1 METLEERKA
10 RRKAAAKE
18 RRQELKK
25 LLTEYKTATPERVAE
40 VEQAA
45 GLACGFSQHN
55 RVLLGL
61 QAFARGMVLG
71 KVQAASKW
79 SEQGRKVRKGQHALQ
94 VLAPIFPRAE
104 VENEVDGGTEIIVDD
119 SGKPSWFKAVP
130 VFDISQTEP
139 MTEQDRARAA
149 RKTERTAP
157 APVQRETVKSAPES
171 HREAVEAGFKKYAT
185 PEQEKELM
193 AGLAETAGEMEPA
206 GDLFA
211 WREEVK
217 QTARRAVETGRPAA
231 CLGGRVIFARV

>member
-1 METLEERKA
+1 METLEQRKA

-25 LLTEYKTATPERVAE
+25 LLAAYKTASAERVAE

-45 GLACGFSQHN
+45 GLACGFSPHN

-104 VENEVDGGTEIIVDD
+104 VENEVDGGTAIVVDD

-139 MTEQDRARAA
+139 AEAHQDAPE
-149 RKTERTAP
+149 TPAP
-157 APVQRETVKSAPES
+157 APAPETAETPTPEPPPSAPAQE
-171 HREAVEAGFKKYAT
+171 
-185 PEQEKELM
+185 PE
-193 AGLAETAGEMEPA
+193 TA

-211 WREEVK
+211 W
-217 QTARRAVETGRPAA
+217 QPA
-231 CLGGRVIFARV
+231 FAAIG

>member
-1 METLEERKA
+1 METLEQRKA
-10 RRKAAAKE
+10 RRKASAKE

-25 LLTEYKTATPERVAE
+25 LLTEYKTASAERVAE

-45 GLACGFSQHN
+45 GLACGFSPHN

-79 SEQGRKVRKGQHALQ
+79 NDEGRKIRKGQHSLQ

-119 SGKPSWFKAVP
+119 SGKPRWFKAVP
-130 VFDISQTEP
+130 VFDIGQTEP

-149 RKTERTAP
+149 RTREKSAP
-157 APVQRETVKSAPES
+157 APVQRETVKSTPAAKASEPE
-171 HREAVEAGFKKYAT
+171 T
-185 PEQEKELM
+185 
-193 AGLAETAGEMEPA
+193 A
-206 GDLFA
+206 GDLFS
-211 WREEVK
+211 W
-217 QTARRAVETGRPAA
+217 QPA
-231 CLGGRVIFARV
+231 FAAIG

>member
-25 LLTEYKTATPERVAE
+25 LLTAYKTASAERVAE
-40 VEQAA
+40 VERAA
-45 GLACGFSQHN
+45 GLACGFSPHN

-61 QAFARGMVLG
+61 QAYARGMVLG

-79 SEQGRKVRKGQHALQ
+79 NEDGRKVRKGQHALQ

-104 VENEVDGGTEIIVDD
+104 VENEVDGGMEIIVDD

-149 RKTERTAP
+149 KKTERTAP
-157 APVQRETVKSAPES
+157 APVQRETVKSAPE
-171 HREAVEAGFKKYAT
+171 AT
-185 PEQEKELM
+185 PAAK
-193 AGLAETAGEMEPA
+193 ASETETA

-211 WREEVK
+211 W
-217 QTARRAVETGRPAA
+217 QPA
-231 CLGGRVIFARV
+231 FAAIG